1 MFKDKKIN
9 IRLTEKEKSII
20 ESKAK
25 KLNMTL
31 TKFIVSSCLKDKI
44 VIVNGL
50 DKVDSELRRIGNN
63 INQLTRLANEKII
76 TVIDLKEL
84 LQEGPKNNI
93 HVVIWTGDVK
103 KAQMLQLNKSL
114 FKERICMEMSTEE
127 SKLVNGED
135 LKPMPTG
142 FKAVL
147 IGQNAIRFRVYDL
160 PDGKWMNSLFNRLNN
175 I

>member
-1 MFKDKKIN
+1 MPKDKKIN

-20 ESKAK
+20 EVKAK

-84 LQEGPKNNI
+84 RMEVNNI
-93 HVVIWTGDVK
+93 W
-103 KAQMLQLNKSL
+103 QLLKQ
-114 FKERICMEMSTEE
+114 
-127 SKLVNGED
+127 LVQ
-135 LKPMPTG
+135 KQT
-142 FKAVL
+142 
-147 IGQNAIRFRVYDL
+147 
-160 PDGKWMNSLFNRLNN
+160 
-175 I
+175 

>member
-1 MFKDKKIN
+1 MFRDKKIN

-76 TVIDLKEL
+76 TVINLKEL
-84 LQEGPKNNI
+84 RMEVNNI
-93 HVVIWTGDVK
+93 W
-103 KAQMLQLNKSL
+103 QLLKQ
-114 FKERICMEMSTEE
+114 
-127 SKLVNGED
+127 LVQ
-135 LKPMPTG
+135 KQT
-142 FKAVL
+142 
-147 IGQNAIRFRVYDL
+147 
-160 PDGKWMNSLFNRLNN
+160 
-175 I
+175 

>member
-63 INQLTRLANEKII
+63 INQLTRLVNEKLI
-76 TVIDLKEL
+76 TVVDLKEL
-84 LQEGPKNNI
+84 RMEVNNI
-93 HVVIWTGDVK
+93 W
-103 KAQMLQLNKSL
+103 QLLKQ
-114 FKERICMEMSTEE
+114 
-127 SKLVNGED
+127 LVQ
-135 LKPMPTG
+135 KQT
-142 FKAVL
+142 
-147 IGQNAIRFRVYDL
+147 
-160 PDGKWMNSLFNRLNN
+160 
-175 I
+175 

>member
-1 MFKDKKIN
+1 MPKNKKIN

-84 LQEGPKNNI
+84 RMEVNNI
-93 HVVIWTGDVK
+93 W
-103 KAQMLQLNKSL
+103 QLLKQ
-114 FKERICMEMSTEE
+114 
-127 SKLVNGED
+127 LVQ
-135 LKPMPTG
+135 KQT
-142 FKAVL
+142 
-147 IGQNAIRFRVYDL
+147 
-160 PDGKWMNSLFNRLNN
+160 
-175 I
+175 

>member
-63 INQLTRLANEKII
+63 INQLTRLATEKII

-84 LQEGPKNNI
+84 RMEVNNI
-93 HVVIWTGDVK
+93 W
-103 KAQMLQLNKSL
+103 QLLKQ
-114 FKERICMEMSTEE
+114 
-127 SKLVNGED
+127 LVQ
-135 LKPMPTG
+135 KQT
-142 FKAVL
+142 
-147 IGQNAIRFRVYDL
+147 
-160 PDGKWMNSLFNRLNN
+160 
-175 I
+175 